1 MKIFELETNLKWV
14 LLIRNVRAGRDLFAG
29 IVLIQAFTQWQDLT
43 AIACLNISST
53 LSEAD
58 GDLII

>member
-14 LLIRNVRAGRDLFAG
+14 LLIRNIRAGRDLLAG

-53 LSEAD
+53 LSEAGD
-58 GDLII
+58 DLII